1 RFTRF
6 GLAYVR
12 DGRDSSRRYWSLVL
26 GK

>member
-12 DGRDSSRRYWSLVL
+12 DGRDSTLRYWCLVL
-26 GK
+26 GR

>member
-1 RFTRF
+1 F

-12 DGRDSSRRYWSLVL
+12 DGRDPSLRYWALVL